1 MHSLQTKKVYISCT
15 SSIVGQNIALDSF
28 ISVAMLARSMGSSST
43 NLSRVGGI
51 EMVVPMGMVVA
62 V

>member
-15 SSIVGQNIALDSF
+15 SSVVGQNIALDSF
-28 ISVAMLARSMGSSST
+28 ISVAMLARSMGSSSA